1 MKTRPFLLI
10 CALLFPLAGAFAQTG
25 ALKSPKKRVAVFV
38 FDDKTDK
45 GMGWFDQKTVGEGV
59 SDMIATELVKSG
71 LYRVIERQQLNVLLA
86 EQDLGASGVVTAESA
101 AKMGQVLGVEI
112 AVVGAVTEFGYKK
125 NETNISIAGK
135 RLGVGA
141 QTAVMALDIRLVNTT
156 TGEILMADNVRRNRS
171 VPSGSIGIGRVSF
184 SNQQSFD
191 ETMVGKVAR
200 EAVEDVVAIV
210 GKQMDHV
217 AWSAKVITQQGAN
230 VYINSGANDG
240 VSAGMVLTVI
250 RKGEPLV
257 DPDTGLQLG
266 ALESEVG
273 QVEVVNPAQS
283 EGRVAICKVLKGSGF
298 VKGDIVRIRE

>member
-1 MKTRPFLLI
+1 MIKNRRRGRF
-10 CALLFPLAGAFAQTG
+10 GYDRHRTG
-25 ALKSPKKRVAVFV
+25 QV
-38 FDDKTDK
+38 
-45 GMGWFDQKTVGEGV
+45 
-59 SDMIATELVKSG
+59 G

-200 EAVEDVVAIV
+200 EAGGCRDRRKADGACGLV
-210 GKQMDHV
+210 G
-217 AWSAKVITQQGAN
+217 
-230 VYINSGANDG
+230 
-240 VSAGMVLTVI
+240 
-250 RKGEPLV
+250 
-257 DPDTGLQLG
+257 
-266 ALESEVG
+266 
-273 QVEVVNPAQS
+273 
-283 EGRVAICKVLKGSGF
+283 
-298 VKGDIVRIRE
+298 